1 MTTGFGSFSPKND
14 EPKIRGSRSK
24 SYAQFEKK
32 LGIWCLGVSFWTTS
46 MAGESTMSL
55 RNMFECRYGSGMIMK
70 NEVTKSF
77 VLECSEE
84 AECKFQEHGPSRKL
98 KGTWTEQWKTM
109 DGF

>member
-1 MTTGFGSFSPKND
+1 
-14 EPKIRGSRSK
+14 
-24 SYAQFEKK
+24 
-32 LGIWCLGVSFWTTS
+32 
-46 MAGESTMSL
+46 MSL

-98 KGTWTEQWKTM
+98 KGT
-109 DGF
+109 